1 LTSMDPDVAARLLG
15 EELEDALADLSH
27 GQAAPRLLAVRPPPD
42 LGPSTAFEIT
52 LLSGSRRYETTL
64 ATGLAMAYLADEEAA
79 VDEWKRWVMRLFER
93 LSS

>member
-42 LGPSTAFEIT
+42 LGPS
-52 LLSGSRRYETTL
+52 
-64 ATGLAMAYLADEEAA
+64 DEEAA